1 VLEAQEAA
9 TAGMTRNRS
18 EATGVRSNLRIGA
31 HKLYG
36 FEGAWLAQVWGF
48 STFDNTVCLVGLSFW
63 EPHINES
70 KGIRRHEANRGVGV
84 LVSRHGGVMGGIGR
98 CVRVS
103 ANVPCAL
110 SCSGVSPVR
119 HKTRSPRVLDPLPP
133 VAGLS
138 AASLIRAATP
148 HVGSPDSSYGRL
160 PPPSR
165 QVCCVNVELTL
176 HRGH

>member
-1 VLEAQEAA
+1 
-9 TAGMTRNRS
+9 MC
-18 EATGVRSNLRIGA
+18 LRG
-31 HKLYG
+31 
-36 FEGAWLAQVWGF
+36 
-48 STFDNTVCLVGLSFW
+48 
-63 EPHINES
+63 
-70 KGIRRHEANRGVGV
+70 RGV
-84 LVSRHGGVMGGIGR
+84 LVSRHGGVVGGTGR

-103 ANVPCAL
+103 AHMPYAL

-119 HKTRSPRVLDPLPP
+119 HKSRSPRVLDPLPP

-165 QVCCVNVELTL
+165 QVCCVSVELTL
-176 HRGH
+176 HRAH